1 MDALVVDT
9 IMDALVAGG
18 RNGPLRACEQTR
30 IVNIFQPRN
39 TKVRTVKQIQVRA
52 TKLISPHF
60 QSLMRTNMNV

>member
-39 TKVRTVKQIQVRA
+39 TK
-52 TKLISPHF
+52 S
-60 QSLMRTNMNV
+60 